1 MPETRHVRIEA
12 PDGIGLAASLY
23 LPDREGSDDGPWP
36 ALLEALPYR
45 KDDITASYRPEYLRL
60 ADAGYVVCR
69 VDVRGTGS
77 SEGIATDEYP
87 ATERT
92 DLLAVIDWL
101 ATQPWSTGAVGMFG
115 TSYSGFNS
123 LQLAMERPPSLK
135 AIVSIFASDDRYGD
149 DVHYFGGAV
158 KQLDV
163 VDYPAYMVA
172 NNALPPVPSI
182 YGEGWR
188 EEWERRVVATEP
200 WLFTWLEHQRY
211 DEYWRFGSARED
223 YGAIEAA
230 TMIVGGWADGYTNIA
245 LRSFP
250 ELRCPR
256 RVLIGPWP
264 HAAVETCQP
273 GPNIDLVPEML
284 RWWDRWLKGV
294 DTGVDRE
301 PPITVYAQ
309 RSTPPDPTRAEVRG
323 AWRFEP
329 TWPPARLE
337 PATLGLADAEPG
349 GLAHRGGP
357 DTIEVRGDV
366 GSTAWISCAG
376 GMPWGQSSD
385 QRPDEAF
392 SLTFTWDALE
402 EDFEILGHPVLQVR
416 VRSDRPVAYLS
427 AKVCDVF
434 PDGTSSLVVRGMM
447 NLTHRTS
454 RSEPTPMPPGEW
466 VELEL
471 ELEAC
476 AWTFDAGHR
485 IRLDLAGADWP
496 NAWAPPT
503 AAILEIDRVTTEL
516 QLPVLVG
523 PAPVAEIPSLPPS
536 TSAQLD
542 PRERRG
548 SDHWRWEI
556 VEDVVGHERRAVA
569 TYGGD
574 EPADGEVPAM
584 RTRYGGSVGVS
595 LVDPGRAWADG
606 ETDLEIGFPEA
617 TCRAWSRVRMDSDAE
632 TYRVSLELAV
642 SEDGVERWRR
652 TWERAFP
659 RDLQ

>member
-1 MPETRHVRIEA
+1 VRIEA
-12 PDGIGLAASLY
+12 PDGIGLAATVY
-23 LPDREGSDDGPWP
+23 LPPSGNGPWP

-45 KDDITASYRPEYLRL
+45 KDDLTASYRPEYVRL
-60 ADAGYVVCR
+60 AEAGYVVCR

-101 ATQPWSTGAVGMFG
+101 ATQPWSSGAVGMFG

-123 LQLAMERPPSLK
+123 LQLAMERPAALK

-172 NNALPPVPSI
+172 SNALPPVPAVF
-182 YGEGWR
+182 GEAWR
-188 EEWERRVVATEP
+188 EEWERRVADTEP

-211 DEYWRFGSARED
+211 DAYWRSGSLRED
-223 YGAIEAA
+223 YGSIEAA

-264 HAAVETCQP
+264 HADVATCRP
-273 GPNIDLVPEML
+273 GPTIDLVPEML
-284 RWWDRWLKGV
+284 RWWDRWLKDE
-294 DTGVDRE
+294 DTGVDAE
-301 PPITVYAQ
+301 PPIVVYAQ
-309 RSTPPDPTRAEVRG
+309 RSTRPDPIRPVVHGE
-323 AWRFEP
+323 WRFEP
-329 TWPPARLE
+329 TWPPARSTA
-337 PATLGLADAEPG
+337 ATFSLRDAEPG
-349 GLAHRGGP
+349 GLASGEGP
-357 DTIEVRGDV
+357 DVLRVRGDV
-366 GSTAWISCAG
+366 GTTAWISCAG
-376 GMPWGQSSD
+376 GMPWGQSGD
-385 QRPDEAF
+385 QRPDEAL
-392 SLTFTWDALE
+392 SLTYTWEPLDQAR
-402 EDFEILGHPVLQVR
+402 EILGHPVLR
-416 VRSDRPVAYLS
+416 TRIRSDHPVAFLS

-434 PDGTSSLVVRGMM
+434 PDGTSSLVVRGML
-447 NLTHRTS
+447 NLTHRVS
-454 RSEPTPMPPGEW
+454 RTDPEPLPAGTW
-466 VELEL
+466 IDVEL

-503 AAILEIDRVTTEL
+503 AATLTLDRDATSLELPEL
-516 QLPVLVG
+516 RG
-523 PAPVAEIPSLPPS
+523 PAPGAITPTLPASSSP
-536 TSAQLD
+536 QHD
-542 PRERRG
+542 PLAVSEA
-548 SDHWRWEI
+548 DAWRWEI
-556 VEDVVGHERRAVA
+556 VEDVVGRERRAVA

-574 EPADGEVPAM
+574 EPADGDVPAI
-584 RTRYGGSVGVS
+584 RSRYGGTVGVS
-595 LVDPGRAWADG
+595 IDDPGLAWADG
-606 ETDLEIGFPEA
+606 ETDLEIAFPEA
-617 TCRAWSRVRMDSDAE
+617 TCRAWSRVRMDSDAS
-632 TYRVSLELAV
+632 TYRVAIELVV
-642 SEDGVERWRR
+642 SEDGQERWRR
-652 TWERAFP
+652 SWERTFP